1 MRLWIV
7 TYVATALG
15 FLGCD
20 AVWLSLMASRLYRP
34 ALGGLLREPFAPAPA
49 IAFYAIYI
57 AGILIFA
64 VAPARAAGDWTG
76 ATWRGAL
83 LGLMAY
89 ATYDLTNQATLRDWP
104 LAITLADLCWG
115 TALTAKAATIGFIAA
130 RWAGGSA
137 STG

>member
-1 MRLWIV
+1 MRLWLITYLV
-7 TYVATALG
+7 TAIG

-20 AVWLSLMASRLYRP
+20 AVWLSIMASRLYRP
-34 ALGGLLREPFAPAPA
+34 ALGGMLRESFAPAPA
-49 IAFYAIYI
+49 IAFYVIYI

-64 VAPARAAGDWTG
+64 VAPARAAGVWYG

-83 LGLMAY
+83 LGLIAY

-115 TALTAKAATIGFIAA
+115 TMLTALTATIGFIAA
-130 RWAGGSA
+130 RWLGGSA

>member
-1 MRLWIV
+1 MRLWIIS
-7 TYVATALG
+7 YLATALG

-34 ALGGLLREPFAPAPA
+34 ALGGLLREPFAMAPA
-49 IAFYAIYI
+49 VVFYVIYI

-64 VAPARAAGDWTG
+64 VMPARATGNWYG

-115 TALTAKAATIGFIAA
+115 TALTALAATIGYVAA
-130 RWAGGSA
+130 RWTAG
-137 STG
+137 STPTG

>member
-1 MRLWIV
+1 MRLWIIS
-7 TYVATALG
+7 YFATALG

-34 ALGGLLREPFAPAPA
+34 ALGSLLREPFSMAPAV
-49 IAFYAIYI
+49 AFYVIYI

-64 VAPARAAGDWTG
+64 VMPARATG
-76 ATWRGAL
+76 NWYDATWRGAL

-115 TALTAKAATIGFIAA
+115 TALTALAATICYVAA
-130 RWAGGSA
+130 RWTAG
-137 STG
+137 STHTG